1 MKTTVITIS
10 EDVINSVVR
19 PISMFLNDIEKGT
32 EFTHVLMQKSTE
44 YSLEDDKFPIF
55 TFASSAGGV
64 YKFTMYDL
72 KRFKFD
78 SKVFM
83 SHFLPENGQKATLTL
98 AFKVLGCE
106 PTIVKDTEDT
116 KMYPPFCYEGF
127 DEFSK
132 VSKSVREKNEES
144 RANGEPANARIPQ
157 EEYDELFKS
166 EIRDGFDDKYY
177 RTLTVDKPLI
187 SYPKK

>member
-19 PISMFLNDIEKGT
+19 PVSMFLNDIEEGV

-44 YSLEDDKFPIF
+44 YSLDDDKFPIF
-55 TFASSAGGV
+55 TFASSKGGV

-78 SKVFM
+78 TKMFM
-83 SHFLPENGQKATLTL
+83 NHFLPENGVKATLTL
-98 AFKVLGCE
+98 AFKVLKCE
-106 PTIVKDTEDT
+106 PTLIKDTEN

-127 DEFSK
+127 EEFSK
-132 VSKSVREKNEES
+132 VSKAIREKNAES
-144 RANGEPANARIPQ
+144 KANDEPATARIPQ
-157 EEYDELFKS
+157 EEYTALFAS
-166 EIRDGFDDKYY
+166 EIKDGFEDKFY

-187 SYPKK
+187 TYPKGK